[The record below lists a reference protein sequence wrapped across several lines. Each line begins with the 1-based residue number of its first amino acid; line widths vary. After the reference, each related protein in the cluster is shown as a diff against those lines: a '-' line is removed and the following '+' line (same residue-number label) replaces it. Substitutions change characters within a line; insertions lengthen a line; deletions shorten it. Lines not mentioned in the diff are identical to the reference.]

1 MHQCPICKVESK
13 YATPRF
19 ICLECRDKAV
29 DKKGRKIKFYN
40 YQGEGYLA
48 VCQETGE
55 ESIDHICF
63 VSGVK
68 CIANTHRLGGVEV
81 QTYEGWLPYKSIEP
95 IDFSSDISK
104 RTKTAPVKH
113 RYDDFYL
120 ICKRKFNKIKANKY
134 TDIVFVVL
142 GFPILIIFILSLM
155 SLILA

>member
-13 YATPRF
+13 YATRRF

-40 YQGEGYLA
+40 YQGEGYLV

-55 ESIDHICF
+55 ESTDHICF

-81 QTYEGWLPYKSIEP
+81 QTYEGWLPYKNIEP
-95 IDFSSDISK
+95 INISGQTSK
-104 RTKTAPVKH
+104 RIITTPVKH
-113 RYDDFYL
+113 RYDNLCL
-120 ICKRKFNKIKANKY
+120 IFKSKLNKIKANKY
-134 TDIVFVVL
+134 TDIIFVVL
-142 GFPILIIFILSLM
+142 GFPIVIIFILSLM